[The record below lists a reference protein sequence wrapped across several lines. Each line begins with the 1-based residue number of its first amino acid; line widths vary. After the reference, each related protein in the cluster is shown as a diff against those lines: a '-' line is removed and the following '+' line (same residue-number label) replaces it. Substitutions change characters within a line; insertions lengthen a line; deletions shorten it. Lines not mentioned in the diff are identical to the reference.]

1 MTGPSSG
8 AVGSVHIWK
17 AAFFS
22 TCHASAQDVLD
33 GRERPFTPPAYG
45 LLVGRARR
53 FTSLVTQMH
62 VEVCGALQPEAQ
74 RALAVFATCH
84 GEIQTCERLIADF
97 RDTSMVSSARF
108 ALSVHNTPSG
118 VYSVATG
125 STAPTTTI
133 TGANAIAAGWLEAA
147 LIALEAERPVLLS
160 IADEPVPPVFRG
172 PTEPVG
178 FAAAFLLAAAPGAA
192 GPGCTAEL
200 AIAACGDAPEEDLAI
215 DPTGGSAPRPAGGA
229 VGVPTRLL
237 AALDP
242 LHVLAR
248 TAGACAR
255 RAPATIALGAI
266 QPGAMLELRI
276 GPPGPPAHRAPEEA
290 RA

>member
-1 MTGPSSG
+1 MTPGTTATVGP
-8 AVGSVHIWK
+8 IQIRK

-22 TCHASAQDVLD
+22 TCHASAQDVLA
-33 GRERPFTPPAYG
+33 GRERPFTAPAYG

-125 STAPTTTI
+125 STAPTTTV
-133 TGANAIAAGWLEAA
+133 TGANAIAAGWLEAS

-160 IADEPVPPVFRG
+160 IADEPVPAVFHG
-172 PTEPVG
+172 PPEPVG
-178 FAAAFLLAAAPGAA
+178 FAAGFLLGTAPDGA
-192 GPGCTAEL
+192 GLDCTAEL
-200 AIAACGDAPEEDLAI
+200 AIVTREGPAHADDAPGI
-215 DPTGGSAPRPAGGA
+215 DG
-229 VGVPTRLL
+229 LQ
-237 AALDP
+237 
-242 LHVLAR
+242 VLAR
-248 TAGACAR
+248 AADACVR
-255 RAPATIALGAI
+255 RAPATIALGPI
-266 QPGAMLELRI
+266 QPGTVLELRLL
-276 GPPGPPAHRAPEEA
+276 PGPQEA

>member
-1 MTGPSSG
+1 MTGVSSG
-8 AVGSVHIWK
+8 AVGSVPIWK

-22 TCHASAQDVLD
+22 TCHASAQDVLA
-33 GRERPFTPPAYG
+33 GRERPFTAPAYG

-84 GEIQTCERLIADF
+84 GEIQTCERLITDF

-125 STAPTTTI
+125 STAPTTTV

-160 IADEPVPPVFRG
+160 IADEPVPAVFQG

-178 FAAAFLLAAAPGAA
+178 FAAAFLLGAAPGATGA
-192 GPGCTAEL
+192 GPGYTAEL
-200 AIAACGDAPEEDLAI
+200 AVTASGQDPQIDALRVIARAADAW
-215 DPTGGSAPRPAGGA
+215 TRQ
-229 VGVPTRLL
+229 VPVTL
-237 AALDP
+237 
-242 LHVLAR
+242 
-248 TAGACAR
+248 
-255 RAPATIALGAI
+255 ALGLI
-266 QPGAMLELRI
+266 QPGAVLELRLA
-276 GPPGPPAHRAPEEA
+276 PAEVRA
-290 RA
+290 

>member
-1 MTGPSSG
+1 MTVPSST
-8 AVGSVHIWK
+8 AVGSVQIGK

-22 TCHASAQDVLD
+22 TCHASAQDVLA
-33 GRERPFTPPAYG
+33 GRERPFTAPAYG

-84 GEIQTCERLIADF
+84 GEIQTCERLITDF

-125 STAPTTTI
+125 STAPTTTV
-133 TGANAIAAGWLEAA
+133 TGANAIAVGWLEAS
-147 LIALEAERPVLLS
+147 LIALETERPVLLS
-160 IADEPVPPVFRG
+160 IADEPVPPVFCG

-178 FAAAFLLAAAPGAA
+178 FAAGFLIGDAPGADD
-192 GPGCTAEL
+192 PVCTAEL
-200 AIAACGDAPEEDLAI
+200 AIVACSDAPDAGPPI
-215 DPTGGSAPRPAGGA
+215 DPLRA
-229 VGVPTRLL
+229 
-237 AALDP
+237 
-242 LHVLAR
+242 LAR
-248 TAGACAR
+248 AADAWAR
-255 RAPATIALGAI
+255 RAPATIALGSI
-266 QPGAMLELRI
+266 QPGALLELRI
-276 GPPGPPAHRAPEEA
+276 SPLGPLGSRPPGEA

>member
-1 MTGPSSG
+1 MTDRSSG
-8 AVGSVHIWK
+8 AVGSVQIWK

-22 TCHASAQDVLD
+22 TCHASAQDVLA
-33 GRERPFTPPAYG
+33 GRERSFTAPAYG

-125 STAPTTTI
+125 GTAPTTTV
-133 TGANAIAAGWLEAA
+133 TGANAIAAGWLEAS

-160 IADEPVPPVFRG
+160 IADEPVPPVFCG

-178 FAAAFLLAAAPGAA
+178 FAAAFLIGATPGPA

-200 AIAACGDAPEEDLAI
+200 AIVPCDEDPEDLPM
-215 DPTGGSAPRPAGGA
+215 DPTEGFAPRPAGGA
-229 VGVPTRLL
+229 VGVPPRL

-242 LHVLAR
+242 LRALAR
-248 TAGACAR
+248 TVDAWAHT
-255 RAPATIALGAI
+255 APATITLGPI
-266 QPGAMLELRI
+266 QPGAALELRI
-276 GPPGPPAHRAPEEA
+276 WPPAPRVPEEA

>member
-1 MTGPSSG
+1 MTTAVSPGT
-8 AVGSVHIWK
+8 VGSVQIWK

-22 TCHASAQDVLD
+22 TCHASAQDVIA
-33 GRERPFTPPAYG
+33 GREQPFTAPAYG

-125 STAPTTTI
+125 STAPSTTI
-133 TGANAIAAGWLEAA
+133 TGANAIAAGWLEAS
-147 LIALEAERPVLLS
+147 LIALDAERPVLLS
-160 IADEPVPPVFRG
+160 IADEPVPPVFQG
-172 PTEPVG
+172 PIEPVG
-178 FAAAFLLAAAPGAA
+178 FAAAFLLGAAPDAA
-192 GPGCTAEL
+192 GPGWTAEL
-200 AIAACGDAPEEDLAI
+200 AIVQREDPAHPEQAPDI
-215 DPTGGSAPRPAGGA
+215 DPLR
-229 VGVPTRLL
+229 
-237 AALDP
+237 
-242 LHVLAR
+242 VLAR
-248 TAGACAR
+248 AADACVR
-255 RAPATIALGAI
+255 RAPATIALGTI
-266 QPGAMLELRI
+266 QPGALLTLRLA
-276 GPPGPPAHRAPEEA
+276 PAEA

>member
-1 MTGPSSG
+1 
-8 AVGSVHIWK
+8 
-17 AAFFS
+17 
-22 TCHASAQDVLD
+22 VLA
-33 GRERPFTPPAYG
+33 GRERPFAAPAYG

-74 RALAVFATCH
+74 RAPAVFATSH
-84 GEIQTCERLIADF
+84 GEIQTCDRLIADF

-133 TGANAIAAGWLEAA
+133 TGTNAVAASWLEAS
-147 LIALEAERPVLLS
+147 LIALESERPVLLS

-178 FAAAFLLAAAPGAA
+178 FAAAFLLAAAPDAA
-192 GPGCTAEL
+192 GLGCTAEL
-200 AIAACGDAPEEDLAI
+200 AIVARGDHEAPGEAPDGAGDGAPDI
-215 DPTGGSAPRPAGGA
+215 DP
-229 VGVPTRLL
+229 LQ
-237 AALDP
+237 
-242 LHVLAR
+242 VLAR
-248 TAGACAR
+248 AADAFVR
-255 RAPATIALGAI
+255 RAPATIVLGRI
-266 QPGAMLELRI
+266 QPGARLELRVW
-276 GPPGPPAHRAPEEA
+276 PPAPEAPGEA